1 MNLSRFV
8 QELDRLY
15 ADLMACNGDAQWR
28 FYVERE
34 FAGRDAT
41 GCADALNRMLREAGQ
56 RAISVNR
63 SRGAMRNDAE
73 ANRLR
78 AERGNDQV
86 HRLKSKTERRVL
98 GCHVGPK
105 QGRGGRNA
113 ESAQRFTTRDHRTH
127 VGSSGRRRSCA

>member
-1 MNLSRFV
+1 M
-8 QELDRLY
+8 Y
-15 ADLMACNGDAQWR
+15 ADLMACHGDAQWR

-78 AERGNDQV
+78 AERGNNQL
-86 HRLKSKTERRVL
+86 HRLKSKTERRSWAATSDRNRAEAVATPSPRSAL
-98 GCHVGPK
+98 RREIIAPTLAHPAVGAHA
-105 QGRGGRNA
+105 RERVY
-113 ESAQRFTTRDHRTH
+113 R
-127 VGSSGRRRSCA
+127 SSLILR